1 MNPEEYRQQINALSI
16 GELKKMTISDQNDA
30 QKVLNRVHDL
40 EEGLNQIQRGIN
52 LEIEEITRSG
62 GGITPYEE
70 LIHTVETL
78 LAGLERLK
86 VQLGTYIQT
95 KTEEKSTGVLQS
107 QSQQPQSQQPQQQSQ
122 PRSSPRPERETIGIT
137 KEFCPQC
144 GSIIEPED
152 KFCGSCG
159 QRLCCPNC
167 GSITRQSDTFCN
179 NCGQKLYVL

>member
-62 GGITPYEE
+62 GGTAPYEK
-70 LIHTVETL
+70 LTHTVETL
-78 LAGLERLK
+78 LAGLDRLK
-86 VQLGTYIQT
+86 VQLGTYMQT
-95 KTEEKSTGVLQS
+95 KTDKKPTEVV
-107 QSQQPQSQQPQQQSQ
+107 QPQKEQSRPFPQPD
-122 PRSSPRPERETIGIT
+122 RETIGVT

-144 GSIIEPED
+144 GSVIEPED
-152 KFCGSCG
+152 KFCSTCG

>member
-1 MNPEEYRQQINALSI
+1 MNPEEYRQQINALGI

-30 QKVLNRVHDL
+30 QKVLNRVHGL

-52 LEIEEITRSG
+52 LEIEEIAKSG
-62 GGITPYEE
+62 GSTISYEK
-70 LIHTVETL
+70 LTHTVETL
-78 LAGLERLK
+78 LGGLDRLK
-86 VQLGTYIQT
+86 VQLETYVQT
-95 KTEEKSTGVLQS
+95 KTDKRLAEVLE
-107 QSQQPQSQQPQQQSQ
+107 PQQQKQQLQKQEQSR
-122 PRSSPRPERETIGIT
+122 PSPQPERETIGIT

-144 GSIIEPED
+144 GSVIEPKD
-152 KFCGSCG
+152 KFCSTCG